1 MGTVMFTELAA
12 RRGRNRLVSA
22 LRGVAVLGLCAY
34 AAYSLTGG
42 GGHTLEDVFENWIFN
57 GLLFLSA
64 ALCLLR
70 AAWLT
75 QERTAWA
82 VLGLGLACWGLG
94 EVVYTLDPAQ
104 VTAGTFPGTSD
115 FLWLAFY
122 PAAFL
127 TLGLLVRARV
137 RQFYPSLW
145 LDGLV
150 GALVT
155 AALAS
160 QFVLPKIL
168 AGTGGSLS
176 SVVGDLIYPLGD
188 LLLIGFVVAVLAVTG
203 WRPGRVLGTV
213 AVGLA
218 LGAAADILSLYLA
231 ATGSTGPSVF
241 DALWPASAVVLALA
255 AWQPARPSAVIGL
268 HGRRLL
274 LFPMGF
280 TLAALGLL
288 ALQLAQ
294 PLQVA
299 AYVLAVLTV
308 TGAII
313 RMGLTFTE
321 NLRLVER
328 SRQEAL
334 TDPLT
339 GLGNRRRLL
348 LALED
353 VLQSASVRA
362 PWALL
367 LFDLN
372 GFKRYNDTFGHPMG
386 DALLARLGAKLN
398 VAAAPEGQAF
408 RLGGDEF
415 CVLSPL
421 QSRSLEK
428 VALAAVSALSE
439 RGQVF
444 DISTAWAHIILPEEA
459 QETAAAMQL
468 VDERLYADKRG
479 QNRSDAPDQLRD
491 VLVQVMSERQPELSE
506 HHREVGVMA
515 LAVGRQMGLRGEDL
529 ETMVRAAELHDV
541 GKVAVP
547 EAILEK
553 PSALDPGERVII
565 ERHCEVGERIL
576 AASPAMGPVA
586 RLVRSSHERYDGSGY
601 PDHQTGQEIPI
612 GARIIAV
619 CDAFHAMTSERP
631 YSHGMGVGDALDE
644 LRREAGHQFDPAVVE
659 AFCTGLSSGWLS
671 VAAAV
676 SAAQRSP
683 ELERA

>member
-1 MGTVMFTELAA
+1 
-12 RRGRNRLVSA
+12 
-22 LRGVAVLGLCAY
+22 
-34 AAYSLTGG
+34 
-42 GGHTLEDVFENWIFN
+42 
-57 GLLFLSA
+57 
-64 ALCLLR
+64 
-70 AAWLT
+70 
-75 QERTAWA
+75 
-82 VLGLGLACWGLG
+82 
-94 EVVYTLDPAQ
+94 
-104 VTAGTFPGTSD
+104 
-115 FLWLAFY
+115 
-122 PAAFL
+122 
-127 TLGLLVRARV
+127 
-137 RQFYPSLW
+137 
-145 LDGLV
+145 
-150 GALVT
+150 
-155 AALAS
+155 
-160 QFVLPKIL
+160 
-168 AGTGGSLS
+168 
-176 SVVGDLIYPLGD
+176 
-188 LLLIGFVVAVLAVTG
+188 
-203 WRPGRVLGTV
+203 
-213 AVGLA
+213 
-218 LGAAADILSLYLA
+218 
-231 ATGSTGPSVF
+231 
-241 DALWPASAVVLALA
+241 
-255 AWQPARPSAVIGL
+255 VIGL
-268 HGRRLL
+268 QGRRLL

-294 PLQVA
+294 PLHAA
-299 AYVLAVLTV
+299 AYVLAVLTI

-421 QSRSLEK
+421 QSRPLEK
-428 VALAAVSALSE
+428 VALAAVDALSE

-444 DISTAWAHIILPEEA
+444 DISTAWAHIVLPQEA

-479 QNRSDAPDQLRD
+479 QNRSDAPNQLRD

-553 PSALDPGERVII
+553 PSALDAGERVII

-586 RLVRSSHERYDGSGY
+586 RLVRSSHERYDGQGY
-601 PDHQTGQEIPI
+601 PDHQSGQEIPV

-644 LRREAGHQFDPAVVE
+644 LRRESGHQFDPAVVD